1 MNTALAKNS
10 PVIALDF
17 LFSRFDEKM
26 THKTLNGD
34 KSLYVVHNKCT
45 FCRERQFRCKCGIF
59 DKKR

>member
-26 THKTLNGD
+26 THKTLNVN
-34 KSLYVVHNKCT
+34 KSQLVIHNKCT
-45 FCRERQFRCKCGIF
+45 FL
-59 DKKR
+59 